1 MFIPILEA
9 MTMEQVLEVILLLGM
24 NLGAVF
30 WVLQKQAK
38 KTR

>member
-9 MTMEQVLEVILLLGM
+9 MTMGQMLEVILLFGL
-24 NLGAVF
+24 NLGAVL